1 MISNMIYIAE
11 VIIVFAYISK
21 CANIKILIGNTR
33 FFLTMESLPMI
44 RLDDIDLI
52 LDYLLMYKIFIDFKQ
67 EQNVFHFPIFVW
79 NISEYQTKLKSF

>member
-11 VIIVFAYISK
+11 VIIVFAYTSK

-33 FFLTMESLPMI
+33 FFFLTMESLPMI

-67 EQNVFHFPIFVW
+67 EKNVFHFSILFE
-79 NISEYQTKLKSF
+79 I

>member
-67 EQNVFHFPIFVW
+67 EQNVFHFQICL
-79 NISEYQTKLKSF
+79 EYK